1 MSNIKNLNLY
11 KKNNNIFHS
20 NPILYTFTKEY
31 QQDIKYREFMK
42 EHINTFKLKND
53 NFDVEESFK
62 ILKKNNFESNF
73 RMK

>member
-11 KKNNNIFHS
+11 KKINNIFHS

-31 QQDIKYREFMK
+31 QKEIKYREFMK

-53 NFDVEESFK
+53 NFDVEESVK